1 MSKINYKRE
10 SREWYF
16 VSSLIISLSLFCYIV
31 VAWYALP
38 DQSEVFPL
46 LTTAINFSFLLLGLS
61 GFFLAFQGFNF
72 RNNDAL
78 LVKLEGEEI
87 ALKIES
93 LFLEKNLEIKVREC
107 SSLLDM
113 GLWRPI
119 KSLVLEKGEIEIKEL
134 WISAFFYRTQV
145 AIRGNV
151 PREVFEEYLASL
163 V

>member
-1 MSKINYKRE
+1 MSKIEYKPE
-10 SREWYF
+10 SREWYV
-16 VSSLIISLSLFCYIV
+16 VSSLIIALSLFCYFI

-78 LVKLEGEEI
+78 LVPLEGEEI

-93 LFLEKNLEIKVREC
+93 LFLEKNLEIKVQEC

-119 KSLVLEKGEIEIKEL
+119 KLLVLEKGEIEIKEL

-151 PREVFEEYLASL
+151 SREVFEEYLASL

>member
-1 MSKINYKRE
+1 MSKIEYKPE
-10 SREWYF
+10 SREWYI
-16 VSSLIISLSLFCYIV
+16 VSSLIIALSLFCYFL

-78 LVKLEGEEI
+78 LVPLEGEEI

-93 LFLEKNLEIKVREC
+93 LFLEKNLEIKAQEC

-119 KSLVLEKGEIEIKEL
+119 KLLVLEKGEIEIKEL

>member
-1 MSKINYKRE
+1 MH
-10 SREWYF
+10 
-16 VSSLIISLSLFCYIV
+16 LFCYFL

-78 LVKLEGEEI
+78 LVPLEGEEI

-93 LFLEKNLEIKVREC
+93 LFLEKNLEIKAQEC

-119 KSLVLEKGEIEIKEL
+119 KLLVFEKGEIEIKEL

>member
-1 MSKINYKRE
+1 MSKIEYKPE
-10 SREWYF
+10 SREWYI
-16 VSSLIISLSLFCYIV
+16 VSSLIITLSLFCYFL

-78 LVKLEGEEI
+78 LVPLEGEEI

-93 LFLEKNLEIKVREC
+93 LFLEKNLEIKAQEC

-119 KSLVLEKGEIEIKEL
+119 KLLVLK
-134 WISAFFYRTQV
+134 R
-145 AIRGNV
+145 
-151 PREVFEEYLASL
+151 
-163 V
+163 

>member
-1 MSKINYKRE
+1 MSKIEYKPE
-10 SREWYF
+10 SREWYV
-16 VSSLIISLSLFCYIV
+16 VSSLIIALSLFCYFI

-78 LVKLEGEEI
+78 LVPLEGEEI

-93 LFLEKNLEIKVREC
+93 LFLEKNLEIKVQEC

-119 KSLVLEKGEIEIKEL
+119 KLLVLEKGEIEIKEL

>member
-1 MSKINYKRE
+1 MSKIDYKRE

-16 VSSLIISLSLFCYIV
+16 ASSLIICLSLSCYFV
-31 VAWYALP
+31 VARYALSN
-38 DQSEVFPL
+38 QLEVFPL

-61 GFFLAFQGFNF
+61 GLFLAFQGFNY

-87 ALKIES
+87 ALKIEN
-93 LFLEKNLEIKVREC
+93 LFLEKNLEIKAQEC

-119 KSLVLEKGEIEIKEL
+119 KLLVLDKGEIEIKEL

-145 AIRGNV
+145 AIRGNI
-151 PREVFEEYLASL
+151 PRDVFEEYLASL

>member
-1 MSKINYKRE
+1 MSKIEYKPE
-10 SREWYF
+10 SREWYV
-16 VSSLIISLSLFCYIV
+16 VSSLIITLSLFCYLL

-78 LVKLEGEEI
+78 LVPLEGEEI

-93 LFLEKNLEIKVREC
+93 LFLEKNLEIKVQEC

-119 KSLVLEKGEIEIKEL
+119 KLLVLEKGEIEIKEL